1 MDNLQNYYLNNS
13 LCNVCGT
20 PLINGVCPNCTN
32 QNILENQKSNDS
44 RFAKFF
50 MNPNEKLITTL
61 GNSYVQNFLNNGQ
74 IQKGFAIVSDKRCYF
89 QGTSYDVVYGNN
101 GRKKLNKTNRS
112 RAVDLKDI
120 TGTGIDYISNII
132 LKYIGIAMAVLAF
145 FFTLLIIYRLIVTIS
160 LGHFYIDKLTL
171 TCGLVFL
178 ILSVIFY
185 YLYFKSKSSIIS
197 IQYAGGE
204 IAFDIKW
211 FSQQEIDDFQ
221 RQLRLAKDMALE
233 EAENVTR
240 EKYINAMSNT
250 NNIQQQFQQGS
261 TADELVKYADLLQKG
276 LITQE
281 EFDNAKRRLFNA

>member
-1 MDNLQNYYLNNS
+1 MDNSHNNYLNNNVCS
-13 LCNVCGT
+13 VCGT
-20 PLINGVCPNCTN
+20 PLINCVCPNCTN
-32 QNILENQKSNDS
+32 QNMLENQKSNDS
-44 RFAKFF
+44 NFTNFF
-50 MNPNEKLITTL
+50 MNPNEKLFTTL
-61 GNSYVQNFLNNGQ
+61 GNSYIQNFLNNGQ

-101 GRKKLNKTNRS
+101 GRKRLNKTNRS

-132 LKYIGIAMAVLAF
+132 FKYIGFAMAVFA
-145 FFTLLIIYRLIVTIS
+145 LLFIFSIIYRLIITIS
-160 LGHFYIDKLTL
+160 LGHFHIDKVSLTYCL
-171 TCGLVFL
+171 IFL
-178 ILSVIFY
+178 ILSVVFY

-204 IAFDIKW
+204 IAFNIKW

-240 EKYINAMSNT
+240 EKYINTINSISNA
-250 NNIQQQFQQGS
+250 QSHFQQGS
-261 TADELVKYADLLQKG
+261 TADELIKYANLLKNG

-281 EFDNAKRRLFNA
+281 EFDNAKKRLFNT